1 MENTKKFKMGESVL
15 IFVEC
20 FEIVRGT
27 IDGARKYSTAFENV
41 IYNVVTPVGT
51 FERYPC
57 DMFRSVDEIIAEVP
71 NRVICCE

>member
-15 IFVEC
+15 IFTEG

-27 IDGARKYSTAFENV
+27 IKGARSYSTAFDSV
-41 IYNVVTPVGT
+41 IYYIDAPVGA
-51 FERYPC
+51 FERCAC
-57 DMFRSVDEIIAEVP
+57 DMFRSVEEIQAEVP